1 METRITSRS
10 AKLEGES
17 VARRFGRSRV
27 SRRRALVL
35 IVALILVWPPLAW
48 LGAKWLVVESRP
60 ERADALVV
68 LGGSSA
74 YEERTGY
81 AARLYG
87 EGLAPVVLLTD
98 DGQRGGW
105 SQEQQRNPFFVER
118 AAAALEAA
126 GVPRENVETLAP
138 QTSSTYEEARLLR
151 EYASER
157 GLKSLLVVTSGY
169 HSRRARWT
177 FERVF
182 EGSGVGVRV
191 AAVGPG
197 GQMPAPASWW
207 LSVKGWRAVALEYVK
222 LAYYRLRY

>member
-10 AKLEGES
+10 TKLERES
-17 VARRFGRSRV
+17 VARRFKCLRV
-27 SRRRALVL
+27 SRRRALLLVA
-35 IVALILVWPPLAW
+35 ALILVWPPLAW
-48 LGAKWLVVESRP
+48 GAARWLLIDTRP

-74 YEERTGY
+74 YEERTEY
-81 AARLYG
+81 AARLFK
-87 EGLAPVVLLTD
+87 EGFAPVVLLTD
-98 DGQRGGW
+98 DGLRGGW

-151 EYASER
+151 EYASAR

-182 EGSGVGVRV
+182 GGSGVRVTV
-191 AAVGPG
+191 AAVEPG
-197 GQMPAPASWW
+197 RETPAPAAWW
-207 LSVKGWRAVALEYVK
+207 LGVKGWRVVALEYVK

>member
-1 METRITSRS
+1 METRITPRP
-10 AKLEGES
+10 AKPEGES

-27 SRRRALVL
+27 SRRRALGL

-48 LGAKWLVVESRP
+48 GAARWLLIDARP

-68 LGGSSA
+68 LGGSST
-74 YEERTGY
+74 YKERTEY
-81 AARLYG
+81 AARLFK
-87 EGLAPVVLLTD
+87 EGFAPAVLLTD
-98 DGQRGGW
+98 DGLRGGW

-151 EYASER
+151 EYASAR

-169 HSRRARWT
+169 HSRRALWT

-182 EGSGVGVRV
+182 EGSGVRV
-191 AAVGPG
+191 GLAAVEPG
-197 GQMPAPASWW
+197 RQTPAPASWW
-207 LSVKGWRAVALEYVK
+207 MSVKGWRVVALEYVK

>member
-1 METRITSRS
+1 LLLAS
-10 AKLEGES
+10 ALLL
-17 VARRFGRSRV
+17 A
-27 SRRRALVL
+27 
-35 IVALILVWPPLAW
+35 WPPLAW
-48 LGAKWLVVESRP
+48 LGAEWLVVESRP

-74 YEERTGY
+74 YEERTEY

-87 EGLAPVVLLTD
+87 EGLAPLVLLTD

-105 SQEQQRNPFFVER
+105 SQEQQRNPFFFER
-118 AAAALEAA
+118 AAAVLEAA
-126 GVPRENVETLAP
+126 GVPRENVETLGP

-151 EYASER
+151 EFASAR

-169 HSRRARWT
+169 HSRRALWT

-182 EGSGVGVRV
+182 EGSGVRVRV

-197 GQMPAPASWW
+197 GQTPAPAVWW
-207 LSVKGWRAVALEYVK
+207 LGTRGWRVVALEYVK